1 MTAKLTDNTI
11 AQIAKC
17 LQLAILTGTDVVD
30 NLRQLEL
37 VVTDGKIDIS
47 PEFAA
52 QFEANITKMMETAQQ
67 EQASKKQTLFG

>member
-30 NLRQLEL
+30 NLRQLEF
-37 VVTDGKIDIS
+37 VITDGKVDIS

-52 QFEANITKMMETAQQ
+52 QFEANLTKMVEEVQ
-67 EQASKKQTLFG
+67 ENQKSKKQTLFG